1 MNPSRQDEAAH
12 AVPLFRNEAIEAA
25 TQRFGSPVQAPGVG
39 MWVATGFVLALLGLA
54 TLFLV
59 TTSFPRKETV
69 SGALVP
75 SRGLLSITS
84 QRPGIV
90 SSVHLQEGARVRRGD
105 PIVSVSVDSV
115 IDSGESTGAAL
126 SRMAERL
133 TQASRD
139 REQATAAS
147 LQSQAAGI
155 RERMRGAGRQ
165 LSALRGN
172 VALYEQQQA
181 IAEKTVNDLAR
192 LRVDKL
198 VSELQLR
205 DAEVR
210 VLNVR
215 QSLAELQTRIAQLE
229 QEREQLQHDLGRVKA
244 EHEANR
250 ASTMSEVLGAHE
262 KAIGY
267 KLGTE
272 FTLVAPS
279 AGQVTWLQAKPGAA
293 VTAGRAL
300 GTLMP
305 EGSQLYAELWVPSSA
320 IAFVEVGTEV
330 RLMYDAFPY
339 QKFGVGLARIVK
351 IAHSPAS
358 PEELPADLQA
368 VESQYRL
375 LAALDDQ
382 KMQAYGKSLALTPGM
397 RLKADL
403 VLEKRSLLDWL
414 LEPLQAARRRQA

>member
-12 AVPLFRNEAIEAA
+12 AVSLFRNEAIEAA

-90 SSVHLQEGARVRRGD
+90 SNVHIQEGARVRRGD

-155 RERMRGAGRQ
+155 RERIRGTGRQ

-172 VALYEQQQA
+172 VVLYEQQQA

-198 VSELQLR
+198 VSELQFR

-215 QSLAELQTRIAQLE
+215 QSLAELQTRIVQLE
-229 QEREQLQHDLGRVKA
+229 QEREQMQHDLGRVKA

-250 ASTMSEVLGAHE
+250 ASTMSEVLSAHE

-375 LAALDDQ
+375 LAALDNQ
-382 KMQAYGKSLALTPGM
+382 KVQAYGKSLALTPGM

-414 LEPLQAARRRQA
+414 LEPLHAARRRQA

>member
-1 MNPSRQDEAAH
+1 M
-12 AVPLFRNEAIEAA
+12 
-25 TQRFGSPVQAPGVG
+25 
-39 MWVATGFVLALLGLA
+39 
-54 TLFLV
+54 
-59 TTSFPRKETV
+59 
-69 SGALVP
+69 
-75 SRGLLSITS
+75 
-84 QRPGIV
+84 
-90 SSVHLQEGARVRRGD
+90 
-105 PIVSVSVDSV
+105 

-155 RERMRGAGRQ
+155 RERIRGTGRQ

-172 VALYEQQQA
+172 VVLYEQQQA

-198 VSELQLR
+198 VSELQFR

-215 QSLAELQTRIAQLE
+215 QSLAELQTRIVQLE
-229 QEREQLQHDLGRVKA
+229 QEREQMQHDLGRVKA

-250 ASTMSEVLGAHE
+250 ASTMSEVLSAHE

-375 LAALDDQ
+375 LAALDNQ
-382 KMQAYGKSLALTPGM
+382 KVQAYGKSLALTPGM

-414 LEPLQAARRRQA
+414 LEPLHAARRRQA